1 MEKMHRQ
8 GDLLFVQIAGTKLEG
23 IETTDVTDGVLA
35 RGESTGHAHRI
46 APEDLRAGK
55 AKAYVMDDMMEMEEP
70 RRLVIEAY
78 EQVRVLHEEHKPIV
92 LERGTYEVRRQR
104 EATPTEIRYVAD

>member
-8 GDLLFVQIAGTKLEG
+8 GDLLFVQIEGPKPEGTDG
-23 IETTDVTDGVLA
+23 VVADGVLA

-46 APEDLRAGK
+46 APEDLHAGK
-55 AKAYVMDDMMEMEEP
+55 AKVYVMDMMEEP

-92 LERGTYEVRRQR
+92 LERGTYEVRQQR
-104 EATPTEIRYVAD
+104 EFTPTEIRYVAD